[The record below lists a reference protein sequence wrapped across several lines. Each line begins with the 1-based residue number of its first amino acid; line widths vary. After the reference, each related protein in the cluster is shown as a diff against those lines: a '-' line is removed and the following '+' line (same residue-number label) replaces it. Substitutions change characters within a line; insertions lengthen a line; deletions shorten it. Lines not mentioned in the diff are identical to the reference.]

1 MGRDKFDFQII
12 DARLREIDD
21 AKNSLI
27 VQLVVG
33 GQKAGSLGNAVIAVF
48 LPLVIFSIVLGL
60 LAGALLTIPLVG
72 AFAGLGG
79 FVFAAT
85 HVGPL
90 LLGAILGGLMVGSRP

>member
-1 MGRDKFDFQII
+1 
-12 DARLREIDD
+12 
-21 AKNSLI
+21 
-27 VQLVVG
+27 
-33 GQKAGSLGNAVIAVF
+33 
-48 LPLVIFSIVLGL
+48 VLGL

-90 LLGAILGGLMVGSRP
+90 LLGAILGGLMVGSRA